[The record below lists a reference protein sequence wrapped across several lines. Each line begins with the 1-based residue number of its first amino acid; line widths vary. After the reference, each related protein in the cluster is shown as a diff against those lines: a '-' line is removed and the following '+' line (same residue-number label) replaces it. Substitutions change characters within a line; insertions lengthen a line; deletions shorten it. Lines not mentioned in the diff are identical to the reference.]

1 MSSEG
6 PDSVEE
12 VTVLLSGLEITISA
26 RRLPVGASASAGTGI
41 SAGGTPVPRDTPEDF
56 SDPYNITSEVE
67 DHCIQATTPAQLS
80 QLTLPFLTAL
90 VGRLRVGR
98 LRAGHAEWS
107 PLARI
112 HRAFR
117 AGVLAR
123 RRLDGNFQEEDSL
136 SVPFRNCYYIC
147 LREDGHQSG
156 FWTTD
161 YGIYIERVG
170 GPSGR
175 LHPDSISQALPS
187 QVEAQAFLVGARRP
201 WPRRLP
207 Q

>member
-6 PDSVEE
+6 LDSVEE
-12 VTVLLSGLEITISA
+12 VTVLLGGLEITISA
-26 RRLPVGASASAGTGI
+26 RRLPVGAAASAGIGV
-41 SAGGTPVPRDTPEDF
+41 SAGGTPVPRDIPEDF
-56 SDPYNITSEVE
+56 SDPYNITPEIE
-67 DHCIQATTPAQLS
+67 DLCIQATTPARLS

-90 VGRLRVGR
+90 VGRLR
-98 LRAGHAEWS
+98 AGHAEWS
-107 PLARI
+107 PSARI

-136 SVPFRNCYYIC
+136 AVPFRNCYYIC
-147 LREDGHQSG
+147 LREAGHQSG

>member
-90 VGRLRVGR
+90 VGRFSCRSSCTPSIGR
-98 LRAGHAEWS
+98 QFPRGGLTVS
-107 PLARI
+107 
-112 HRAFR
+112 
-117 AGVLAR
+117 
-123 RRLDGNFQEEDSL
+123 SL
-136 SVPFRNCYYIC
+136 SE
-147 LREDGHQSG
+147 LLLHLLEGS
-156 FWTTD
+156 WTPVWLLD
-161 YGIYIERVG
+161 
-170 GPSGR
+170 
-175 LHPDSISQALPS
+175 H
-187 QVEAQAFLVGARRP
+187 
-201 WPRRLP
+201 
-207 Q
+207 